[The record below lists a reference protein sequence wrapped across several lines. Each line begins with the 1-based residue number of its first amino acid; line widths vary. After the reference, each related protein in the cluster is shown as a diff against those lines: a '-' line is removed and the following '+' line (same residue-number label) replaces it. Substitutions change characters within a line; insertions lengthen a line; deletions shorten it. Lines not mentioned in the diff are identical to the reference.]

1 MEKSGLNIKKVS
13 KFSAPKMVDML
24 ISVLIAVGGLIM
36 IILGFKDD
44 GSLVG
49 LMFGGW
55 LVLIFGIVLFI
66 TACLIKDKYF
76 EIDGHKV
83 RVFAG
88 FSVMK
93 IEIDDKVEKK
103 SALLTVASKD
113 LTSEVEGLKV
123 WLHLNGWGVSTI
135 FFNDKKYLG

>member
-1 MEKSGLNIKKVS
+1 MQNSNLEIKKVS
-13 KFSAPKMVDML
+13 KFSVPKMVDML
-24 ISVLIAVGGLIM
+24 ISVLIAVGGLVM

-55 LVLIFGIVLFI
+55 VVFFIGIALFVS
-66 TACLIKDKYF
+66 ACLIKDRYF
-76 EIDGHKV
+76 EINGHKV

-93 IEIDDKVEKK
+93 IEIDGKVEKK

-135 FFNDKKYLG
+135 FFNEKKYVG

>member
-1 MEKSGLNIKKVS
+1 MQNSNLEIKKVS
-13 KFSAPKMVDML
+13 KFSLPKLIDML
-24 ISVLIAVGGLIM
+24 ITVLIFIGGLIM

-55 LVLIFGIVLFI
+55 LVLIFGIALFVN
-66 TACLIKDKYF
+66 ACLIKDRYF
-76 EIDGHKV
+76 EINGHKV

-93 IEIDDKVEKK
+93 IEIDGKVEKK